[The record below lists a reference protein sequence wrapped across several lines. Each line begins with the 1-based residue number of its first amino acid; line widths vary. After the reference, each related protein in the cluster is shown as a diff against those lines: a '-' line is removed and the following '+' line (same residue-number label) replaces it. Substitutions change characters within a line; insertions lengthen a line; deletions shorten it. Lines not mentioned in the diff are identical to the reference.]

1 MLRRPT
7 TLALAIVCAGLL
19 AGAAAGVAAER
30 QLVDGIAAVV
40 GDQIVLES
48 EIDEE
53 FYLYQMRT
61 GGSTAG
67 IAGPEG
73 LAIRTQIV
81 SEMIDE
87 MLLVAMAKRDT
98 IELEPGMLEA
108 EMDNRIDDLRER
120 HGSQEA
126 LEAALEA
133 QGLTIDQLMGMY
145 SDDIERRLLAEM
157 VVRGEIHRKL
167 DVTWGE
173 VDTYYAEH
181 TEEIAQMPETYEIAG
196 ILVVPKV
203 SEAAKRV
210 AIERMT
216 GIKDRL
222 EAGEA
227 FEDLAREHSDD
238 ASAELGGDLGYVTRG
253 IMVPEFEEAVFALE
267 AGEVSGIVP
276 TRFGFHLIRVDEKED
291 DRVRARHILARVTPG
306 PADDVLAQARAES
319 LRQLVLAGDD
329 FASVAYEYS
338 DDPISRERGGELGKF
353 TVDGV
358 APAFTGV
365 LFDLEVGEI
374 AEVVRGDSGYYVLK
388 LVAHEE
394 PHLAS
399 LDEIREDLREF
410 LFSLKAEE
418 GYRELLDR
426 LHSEIH
432 IDIRT
437 RMASEQ

>member
-1 MLRRPT
+1 
-7 TLALAIVCAGLL
+7 
-19 AGAAAGVAAER
+19 
-30 QLVDGIAAVV
+30 
-40 GDQIVLES
+40 
-48 EIDEE
+48 
-53 FYLYQMRT
+53 
-61 GGSTAG
+61 
-67 IAGPEG
+67 
-73 LAIRTQIV
+73 
-81 SEMIDE
+81 
-87 MLLVAMAKRDT
+87 
-98 IELEPGMLEA
+98 
-108 EMDNRIDDLRER
+108 
-120 HGSQEA
+120 
-126 LEAALEA
+126 
-133 QGLTIDQLMGMY
+133 
-145 SDDIERRLLAEM
+145 
-157 VVRGEIHRKL
+157 
-167 DVTWGE
+167 VTWGE
-173 VDTYYAEH
+173 VEAYYAEH

-203 SEAAKRV
+203 SEEAKRD

-216 GIKDRL
+216 AIKDRL

-253 IMVPEFEEAVFALE
+253 IMVSEFEEAVFALE
-267 AGEVSGIVP
+267 VGEVSGIVP
-276 TRFGFHLIRVDEKED
+276 TRFGFHLIKVEDKED
-291 DRVRARHILARVTPG
+291 DRVHARHILARVAPG

-338 DDPISRERGGELGKF
+338 DDPVSRERGGELGTF

-358 APAFTGV
+358 APAFGAV

-410 LFSLKAEE
+410 LFSIKAEE
-418 GYRELLDR
+418 GYRELIDR
-426 LHSEIH
+426 LHGEIH